1 MSHNKSSSQQNKFL
15 YQISWEWDNRWIC
28 FDGGEGVAEKGTGT
42 QPKRIDTFGV
52 CVGGSGESGEGD
64 IKGMM
69 EVVRSQRE
77 AWPPPHPRAVRLLA
91 ILYNMMIMGLAQKD

>member
-1 MSHNKSSSQQNKFL
+1 M
-15 YQISWEWDNRWIC
+15 
-28 FDGGEGVAEKGTGT
+28 
-42 QPKRIDTFGV
+42 
-52 CVGGSGESGEGD
+52 GGSAESGEGD